1 MSDQDSDHP
10 VAEHMP
16 AAFSLEG
23 RVALVTGGG
32 GSLGGG
38 MAVAL
43 ASAGANIALADTSMG
58 GMEAVA
64 TRVRMQGR
72 QCVNVECDLREP
84 KAPARMV
91 ESVIQAYGRLDIA
104 VNSAG
109 INIRKPTLDYGEAEW
124 DAIIDLNLK
133 ALFFCC
139 QEEARAMTAQGRGKI
154 INISSLTTE
163 CGFPNRSIYAAS
175 KGGVSSMTRVMAVE
189 WIKHHIHVN
198 CIGPGQMLT
207 PFTKE
212 LFLNTAE
219 GKRILDR
226 IPAGRFGGPDDLAG
240 AVIYL
245 ASDASDYVVGQTI
258 YLDGGWLLNPT

>member
-1 MSDQDSDHP
+1 
-10 VAEHMP
+10 MP

-23 RVALVTGGG
+23 RAALVTGGG

-43 ASAGANIALADTSMG
+43 ASAGANIALADVSPG

-64 TRVRMQGR
+64 AQVRTQGR
-72 QCVNVECDLREP
+72 RCVNLQCDLREHD
-84 KAPARMV
+84 APARMV
-91 ESVIQAYGRLDIA
+91 QSVIEEYGRLDIA

-109 INIRKPTLDYGEAEW
+109 INIRKPALDYGEAEW
-124 DAIIDLNLK
+124 NAIIDLNLK

-139 QEEARAMTAQGRGKI
+139 QEEARAMTAKGRGKI

-163 CGFPNRSIYAAS
+163 CGLPNRSIYAAS

-189 WIKHHIHVN
+189 WIRHNVHVN

-207 PFTKE
+207 PFTRE
-212 LFLNTAE
+212 LFLNSAE

-240 AVIYL
+240 AVVYL

-258 YLDGGWLLNPT
+258 YIDGGWLMNPS